1 MMDGKTLPF
10 KLERGRRGCLAEQ
23 IAALLREAI
32 VTGYYKP
39 GDVLPPIRELAHM
52 LEVGR
57 VNVERAIAKL
67 TDEGLINPRPKIGS
81 VVCGTDA
88 PLWKGQVLIVVPP
101 GNANHYINVIGAAL
115 RDALAEAGYL
125 FLMASVPRKTDGSFD
140 FSFLQTMLRQR
151 VDLVVQLHDKEEIS
165 LWLSN
170 HSVPFVRIT
179 MGNGCDI
186 ENCVGTI
193 FNRSSDAFSA
203 FAEHCCRSGVKD
215 VLQVFVWETMSA
227 VPALRARNVPTKEW
241 LLDFRDCRP
250 VSGPVVAQKAT
261 DEFWNRLNK
270 EGRGWLPD
278 VLYLGDD
285 YLATG
290 AVTALLAA
298 GVRIPEDVRVVTWA
312 NKGSGCGPV
321 FVKPF
326 TRIEIDTVAHGGK
339 VAECVLS
346 YLRTGKF
353 PDDIVIGP
361 KYIRSGTF

>member
-39 GDVLPPIRELAHM
+39 GDVLPTIRELAHM

-67 TDEGLINPRPKIGS
+67 TDEGLVNPRPKIGS
-81 VVCGTDA
+81 IVCGTDT

-101 GNANHYINVIGAAL
+101 GNANHYINVMGAVL
-115 RDALAEAGYL
+115 RDALTEAGYL
-125 FLMASVPRKTDGSFD
+125 FLMASVPRKSDGSFD
-140 FSFLQTMLRQR
+140 FSLLQTMLRQR
-151 VDLVVQLHDKEEIS
+151 VDLVVQLHDKDEIS
-165 LWLSN
+165 TWLSK
-170 HSVPFVRIT
+170 HDVPFVRVT
-179 MGNGCDI
+179 TGDRCDA
-186 ENCVGTI
+186 ENCIGTLQ
-193 FNRSSDAFSA
+193 NHSGEAFSA
-203 FAEHCCRSGVKD
+203 FAEHCSRSGVGN
-215 VLQVFVWETMSA
+215 VLQVFAWQSMSA
-227 VPALRARNVPTKEW
+227 VPALRARNVPTTEW
-241 LLDFRDCRP
+241 LLDFRDCRS
-250 VSGPVVAQKAT
+250 VSGPVVAQKAA
-261 DEFWNRLNK
+261 DEFWRRLNE
-270 EGRGWLPD
+270 EGRDWLPD

-285 YLATG
+285 YIASG
-290 AVTALLAA
+290 AVAALLAA

-339 VAECVLS
+339 VAEFVLS

>member
-1 MMDGKTLPF
+1 MNNRKPPF
-10 KLERGRRGCLAEQ
+10 SLERRRRGNLAEQ
-23 IAALLREAI
+23 IAASLREAI

-39 GDVLPPIRELAHM
+39 GDVLPPIRELAHV

-57 VNVERAIAKL
+57 VNVERAVAML
-67 TDEGLINPRPKIGS
+67 TGEGLLNPRPKIGS

-101 GNANHYINVIGAAL
+101 GRANHYINVMGSVL

-125 FLMASVPRKTDGSFD
+125 FLMASVPRKADGSFD

-151 VDLVVQLHDKEEIS
+151 VDLVVQLHDKDEIS
-165 LWLSN
+165 LWLSK
-170 HSVPFVRIT
+170 HGVPFVRVT
-179 MGNGCDI
+179 TGTRCDA
-186 ENCVGTI
+186 ENCIGTI
-193 FNRSSDAFSA
+193 LNRSGDAFSA
-203 FAEHCCRSGVKD
+203 FAEHCSRSGVGN
-215 VLQVFVWETMSA
+215 VLQVFAWQSMSA
-227 VPALRARNVPTKEW
+227 VPALRARNVQTTEW
-241 LLDFRDCRP
+241 LLDFRDCRL
-250 VSGPVVAQKAT
+250 VTGSVVAQKAA
-261 DEFWNRLNK
+261 DEVWRRLNE

-285 YLATG
+285 YLASG

-312 NKGSGCGPV
+312 NRGSGCGPV

-326 TRIEIDTVAHGGK
+326 TRIEVDTAAHGGR

-346 YLRTGKF
+346 YLRSGTF
-353 PDDIVIGP
+353 PDGTVIGP
-361 KYIRSGTF
+361 EYIRGETF